1 MIRVIERSDAAGIA
15 ALHLQV
21 LRSHLRG
28 VAGSH
33 LVAAYYRALAIGK
46 GGIGYVSVENDGR
59 VSGFVC
65 GIWEQRLVRGILFRH
80 EWPRL
85 LGWGGILLMLTPA
98 LLRDVWSRSVPRR
111 GVGRGSG
118 VATAGGEYELRP
130 IAVAAEF
137 RGQGVAERLLM
148 RLVDDAQNRG
158 FHSIILKTEVDNGRA
173 NAFYVKR
180 GFVVERTIDG
190 YNHYR
195 LAI

>member
-1 MIRVIERSDAAGIA
+1 M
-15 ALHLQV
+15 
-21 LRSHLRG
+21 
-28 VAGSH
+28 
-33 LVAAYYRALAIGK
+33 
-46 GGIGYVSVENDGR
+46 
-59 VSGFVC
+59 
-65 GIWEQRLVRGILFRH
+65 
-80 EWPRL
+80 
-85 LGWGGILLMLTPA
+85 
-98 LLRDVWSRSVPRR
+98 
-111 GVGRGSG
+111 
-118 VATAGGEYELRP
+118 ATAGGEYELRP